1 MGGYLWAVILFMVE
15 KQSNDLIHL
24 YSICLIKQLPAGVCG
39 PVDGEEEVADGD
51 HDRVPDRAAR
61 ALRAAPLPL
70 LLLLLLLTAGPH
82 PAVHAQLG
90 QVQDQ
95 PGDVRLGWVSLLIF

>member
-1 MGGYLWAVILFMVE
+1 MT
-15 KQSNDLIHL
+15 
-24 YSICLIKQLPAGVCG
+24 AGVCR
-39 PVDGEEEVADGD
+39 PVDGEEEVTDGD

-61 ALRAAPLPL
+61 ALRAAPLL
-70 LLLLLLLTAGPH
+70 LHLRLPLLTAGPH

-95 PGDVRLGWVSLLIF
+95 PGGVSLGWVWESQISLFN

>member
-1 MGGYLWAVILFMVE
+1 MY
-15 KQSNDLIHL
+15 LIHL
-24 YSICLIKQLPAGVCG
+24 SSICLIKQLPAGVCG

-51 HDRVPDRAAR
+51 HDRVPDRAGR
-61 ALRAAPLPL
+61 ALRAAL
-70 LLLLLLLTAGPH
+70 LLLLLLPLLTAGPH

-95 PGDVRLGWVSLLIF
+95 PGGVSLGWVSLLIF

>member
-1 MGGYLWAVILFMVE
+1 M
-15 KQSNDLIHL
+15 
-24 YSICLIKQLPAGVCG
+24 CG

-51 HDRVPDRAAR
+51 HDRVPDRAGR
-61 ALRAAPLPL
+61 ALRAAPLLPL
-70 LLLLLLLTAGPH
+70 LPLLTAGPH

-95 PGDVRLGWVSLLIF
+95 PGGVSLGWVSLLIF

>member
-1 MGGYLWAVILFMVE
+1 MY
-15 KQSNDLIHL
+15 LIHL

-61 ALRAAPLPL
+61 ALRAAPLL
-70 LLLLLLLTAGPH
+70 LLPLLTAGPH

-95 PGDVRLGWVSLLIF
+95 PGGVSMGWVSLLIF

>member
-1 MGGYLWAVILFMVE
+1 MY
-15 KQSNDLIHL
+15 LIHL
-24 YSICLIKQLPAGVCG
+24 SSICLIKQLPAGVCG

-51 HDRVPDRAAR
+51 HDRVPDRAGR
-61 ALRAAPLPL
+61 ALRAAL
-70 LLLLLLLTAGPH
+70 LLHLLLRLTAGPH

-95 PGDVRLGWVSLLIF
+95 PGGVSLGWVSLLIF

>member
-1 MGGYLWAVILFMVE
+1 M
-15 KQSNDLIHL
+15 
-24 YSICLIKQLPAGVCG
+24 CG

-51 HDRVPDRAAR
+51 HDRVPDRAGR
-61 ALRAAPLPL
+61 ALRAAPLLP
-70 LLLLLLLTAGPH
+70 LLTAGPP

-95 PGDVRLGWVSLLIF
+95 PGGVSLGWVSLLIF